1 MPTKSV
7 KTKKPIPV
15 SKIIKNKEEDWKIKQ
30 LFETKKN
37 KSQIKDCSKIEPS
50 KELTEEQKDHNI

>member
-1 MPTKSV
+1 M
-7 KTKKPIPV
+7 KTKKPVPV

-37 KSQIKDCSKIEPS
+37 KSQIKDCSKIEPG